1 MVCVLDGN
9 MLGYGWMEIVSSIVK
24 DQLNRFIIEMGDS
37 AMKKKIIISGI
48 AAVLVIGSVVFCF
61 AVKGDGTQPAEVA
74 QTVTEA
80 VATPSI
86 EVTQE
91 TTEEVSPEVVE
102 EVPEVA
108 EEPEVVEEAPEVQET
123 SEEVSSIVDV
133 AETSEEVSEDAGV
146 STQTEEVKPVEP
158 KQEEVKPAET
168 KPVETQPQQAK
179 TEPNVN
185 QISTDEASQALINQ
199 ILADGGTW
207 GVPSSTSTLGECPSS
222 GGAAAQIIVE

>member
-1 MVCVLDGN
+1 
-9 MLGYGWMEIVSSIVK
+9 MEIVSSIVK
-24 DQLNRFIIEMGDS
+24 DQLNRFIIEMGDF
-37 AMKKKIIISGI
+37 AMKKKTIIISGI

-61 AVKGDGTQPAEVA
+61 AVKGDSTQPAEVA

-91 TTEEVSPEVVE
+91 TPEEVSPEVVE
-102 EVPEVA
+102 EVPEVT
-108 EEPEVVEEAPEVQET
+108 EEPEVVEEVPEVQET

-133 AETSEEVSEDAGV
+133 AETSEEVSKDAGV

-158 KQEEVKPAET
+158 KQEEVKPTET
-168 KPVETQPQQAK
+168 KPVETQPSQQAK

-185 QISTDEASQALINQ
+185 QISTDEVSQALIAQ
-199 ILADGGTW
+199 LKADGAIW
-207 GVPSSTSTLGECPSS
+207 GDTPSTSTAHGFESS
-222 GGAAAQIIVE
+222 GGASLNIIVE

>member
-1 MVCVLDGN
+1 
-9 MLGYGWMEIVSSIVK
+9 MEIVSSIVK
-24 DQLNRFIIEMGDS
+24 AQLNRFIIEMGDS
-37 AMKKKIIISGI
+37 AMKKKTIIISGI

-91 TTEEVSPEVVE
+91 TSEEVSEPEV
-102 EVPEVA
+102 EVA
-108 EEPEVVEEAPEVQET
+108 EEPEVVEEAPIVEET
-123 SEEVSSIVDV
+123 SEEVSIVDV
-133 AETSEEVSEDAGV
+133 AETTEEDEDSGV
-146 STQTEEVKPVEP
+146 STQKEEVSSEQSVEP
-158 KQEEVKPAET
+158 KPEEVKPAET
-168 KPVETQPQQAK
+168 KPVETQPQQ
-179 TEPNVN
+179 TQPQPNVN

-199 ILADGGTW
+199 ILADGGSW
-207 GVPSSTSTLGECPSS
+207 GIPSSTSTLGECPSS

>member
-1 MVCVLDGN
+1 MEMV
-9 MLGYGWMEIVSSIVK
+9 SPIVK
-24 DQLNRFIIEMGDS
+24 DQLNRFIIEMGDF
-37 AMKKKIIISGI
+37 AMKKKPIIISGM

-80 VATPSI
+80 VATPTI

-91 TTEEVSPEVVE
+91 TSEEVSEETSSEVSEPEV
-102 EVPEVA
+102 EVA
-108 EEPEVVEEAPEVQET
+108 EEPEVVEETTEVEET
-123 SEEVSSIVDV
+123 SSEGSIVDV
-133 AETSEEVSEDAGV
+133 AETSEEDAGV

-168 KPVETQPQQAK
+168 KPVETQPTESK
-179 TEPNVN
+179 PEPNVN
-185 QISTDEASQALINQ
+185 QISTDEASQALIAQ
-199 ILADGGTW
+199 LTADGAIW
-207 GVPSSTSTLGECPSS
+207 GDTPATSTLGECPSS

>member
-1 MVCVLDGN
+1 
-9 MLGYGWMEIVSSIVK
+9 
-24 DQLNRFIIEMGDS
+24 
-37 AMKKKIIISGI
+37 MKKKTIIISGI

-61 AVKGDGTQPAEVA
+61 AVKGDSTQPAEVA

-80 VATPSI
+80 VATPTI

-91 TTEEVSPEVVE
+91 TSEEVSSEV
-102 EVPEVA
+102 EVA
-108 EEPEVVEEAPEVQET
+108 EEPEVVEEEPVET
-123 SEEVSSIVDV
+123 SEEVSSIVEV
-133 AETSEEVSEDAGV
+133 AETTEEDEDAGV

-168 KPVETQPQQAK
+168 KPVEAQPQQTK

-207 GVPSSTSTLGECPSS
+207 GVPSSTSTLGDYVPSADV
-222 GGAAAQIIVE
+222 AAAASQIIVE

>member
-1 MVCVLDGN
+1 
-9 MLGYGWMEIVSSIVK
+9 MEIVSSIVK

-37 AMKKKIIISGI
+37 AMKKKTIIISGI

-80 VATPSI
+80 VETPTI

-91 TTEEVSPEVVE
+91 TSEETSSEVSEPEV
-102 EVPEVA
+102 EVA

-133 AETSEEVSEDAGV
+133 AETTEEDKDAGV

-168 KPVETQPQQAK
+168 KPVETQPQQTQPQQTTVDA
-179 TEPNVN
+179 
-185 QISTDEASQALINQ
+185 QRDALIAQ
-199 ILADGGTW
+199 MKADGLIE
-207 GVPSSTSTLGECPSS
+207 GVGEDTSVLGNYS
-222 GGAAAQIIVE
+222 GNAGAGLQWE

>member
-1 MVCVLDGN
+1 
-9 MLGYGWMEIVSSIVK
+9 MEIVSSIVK
-24 DQLNRFIIEMGDS
+24 DQLNRFIIEMGDF
-37 AMKKKIIISGI
+37 AMKKKTIIISGI

-61 AVKGDGTQPAEVA
+61 AVKGDSAQPAEVA

-102 EVPEVA
+102 EVPKVEVA
-108 EEPEVVEEAPEVQET
+108 EEPKVIEEAPVVEET
-123 SEEVSSIVDV
+123 SEEVSIVDV
-133 AETSEEVSEDAGV
+133 AETTEEDEDAGV

-168 KPVETQPQQAK
+168 KPVETQPAESK
-179 TEPNVN
+179 PEPNVN
-185 QISTDEASQALINQ
+185 QISTDEASQALIAQ
-199 ILADGGTW
+199 LKADGAIW
-207 GVPSSTSTLGECPSS
+207 GDTPATSTLGDYVPSADV
-222 GGAAAQIIVE
+222 AAAASQIIVE

>member
-1 MVCVLDGN
+1 
-9 MLGYGWMEIVSSIVK
+9 MEIVSSIVK
-24 DQLNRFIIEMGDS
+24 DQLNRFIIEMGDF
-37 AMKKKIIISGI
+37 AMKKKTIIISGI

-61 AVKGDGTQPAEVA
+61 AVKGDGTQPADVA

-80 VATPSI
+80 VATPTI
-86 EVTQE
+86 EIP
-91 TTEEVSPEVVE
+91 EEVVEEPEVIE

-123 SEEVSSIVDV
+123 TEEVSSIVDV
-133 AETSEEVSEDAGV
+133 AETTEEDEGSGV
-146 STQTEEVKPVEP
+146 STQKEEVSSEQSAEP

-168 KPVETQPQQAK
+168 KPVEAQPTETQPSQQAK

-185 QISTDEASQALINQ
+185 QISTDQAV
-199 ILADGGTW
+199 ADAIANLYALGATDGI
-207 GVPSSTSTLGECPSS
+207 PSSTSTLGECPSS

>member
-1 MVCVLDGN
+1 
-9 MLGYGWMEIVSSIVK
+9 MEIVSSIVK

-61 AVKGDGTQPAEVA
+61 AVKGDSTQPAEVA

-91 TTEEVSPEVVE
+91 TPEEVSEPEV
-102 EVPEVA
+102 EVA
-108 EEPEVVEEAPEVQET
+108 EEPEVVEETTEVEET
-123 SEEVSSIVDV
+123 SNEGSIVDV
-133 AETSEEVSEDAGV
+133 AETTEEATEEKGV

-168 KPVETQPQQAK
+168 KPVETQPVQTQPQQTTVDA
-179 TEPNVN
+179 
-185 QISTDEASQALINQ
+185 QRDA
-199 ILADGGTW
+199 ILAQMKADGAIEGIPDSNFVI
-207 GVPSSTSTLGECPSS
+207 GNETSNVGLQWE
-222 GGAAAQIIVE
+222 

>member
-1 MVCVLDGN
+1 
-9 MLGYGWMEIVSSIVK
+9 MEIVSPIVK
-24 DQLNRFIIEMGDS
+24 DQLNRFIIEMGDF
-37 AMKKKIIISGI
+37 AVKKKTIIISGI

-80 VATPSI
+80 VEAPTI

-91 TTEEVSPEVVE
+91 TPEEVSPEVVE
-102 EVPEVA
+102 EIPEVEVA
-108 EEPEVVEEAPEVQET
+108 EEPEVVEEAPVVEET
-123 SEEVSSIVDV
+123 SEEGSIVDV

-146 STQTEEVKPVEP
+146 STQKEEVSSEQVAEP
-158 KQEEVKPAET
+158 KPEEVKPAET
-168 KPVETQPQQAK
+168 KPVETQPQQTK

-199 ILADGGTW
+199 ILADGGVLGGNPTN
-207 GVPSSTSTLGECPSS
+207 STLGECPSV
-222 GGAAAQIIVE
+222 GGASLNVIVE

>member
-1 MVCVLDGN
+1 
-9 MLGYGWMEIVSSIVK
+9 
-24 DQLNRFIIEMGDS
+24 
-37 AMKKKIIISGI
+37 MKKKTIIISGI

-61 AVKGDGTQPAEVA
+61 AVKGDSTQPAEVA

-80 VATPSI
+80 VATPTI

-91 TTEEVSPEVVE
+91 TSEEVSSEV
-102 EVPEVA
+102 EVA
-108 EEPEVVEEAPEVQET
+108 EEPEVVEEEPVET
-123 SEEVSSIVDV
+123 SEEVSSIVEV
-133 AETSEEVSEDAGV
+133 AETTEEDEDAGV

-168 KPVETQPQQAK
+168 KPVEAQPSQQAK

-185 QISTDEASQALINQ
+185 QISTDQAVADLLAQINADPALI
-199 ILADGGTW
+199 DGDM
-207 GVPSSTSTLGECPSS
+207 PATSTAHGFESS

>member
-1 MVCVLDGN
+1 
-9 MLGYGWMEIVSSIVK
+9 MEIVSSIVK

-80 VATPSI
+80 VATPTI

-91 TTEEVSPEVVE
+91 TTEDVSEPEEVE
-102 EVPEVA
+102 EVEVA
-108 EEPEVVEEAPEVQET
+108 EEPEEPVETSEVEET
-123 SEEVSSIVDV
+123 SEEVSIVDV
-133 AETSEEVSEDAGV
+133 AETTEEDENIGVPTQKEEVSSEQVA
-146 STQTEEVKPVEP
+146 EP

-168 KPVETQPQQAK
+168 KPVEAQPQQTK

-185 QISTDEASQALINQ
+185 QIATDQAV
-199 ILADGGTW
+199 ADAIANLYALGATDGI
-207 GVPSSTSTLGECPSS
+207 PSSTSTLGECPSV
-222 GGAAAQIIVE
+222 GGASLNIIVE

>member
-1 MVCVLDGN
+1 
-9 MLGYGWMEIVSSIVK
+9 MEIVSPIVK
-24 DQLNRFIIEMGDS
+24 DQLNRFIIEMGDF
-37 AMKKKIIISGI
+37 AVKKKTIIISGI
-48 AAVLVIGSVVFCF
+48 VAVLVIGSVVFCF

-80 VATPSI
+80 VATPTI

-91 TTEEVSPEVVE
+91 TSEEVSEPEV
-102 EVPEVA
+102 EVA
-108 EEPEVVEEAPEVQET
+108 EEPEVVEETTEVEET
-123 SEEVSSIVDV
+123 SSEGSIVDV
-133 AETSEEVSEDAGV
+133 AETSEEVSKDAGV

-168 KPVETQPQQAK
+168 KPVETQPQQTK

-199 ILADGGTW
+199 ILANGGSVGIPE
-207 GVPSSTSTLGECPSS
+207 GVNISESGNVTSSSAGAGVTLE
-222 GGAAAQIIVE
+222 

>member
-1 MVCVLDGN
+1 
-9 MLGYGWMEIVSSIVK
+9 MEIVSSIVK

-37 AMKKKIIISGI
+37 SMKKKTIIISGI

-80 VATPSI
+80 VATPTI
-86 EVTQE
+86 EIPEE
-91 TTEEVSPEVVE
+91 TSSEVSEPEV
-102 EVPEVA
+102 EVA
-108 EEPEVVEEAPEVQET
+108 EEPEVVEEAPVVEET
-123 SEEVSSIVDV
+123 SEEGSIVDV

-146 STQTEEVKPVEP
+146 STQKEEVSSEQVAEP
-158 KQEEVKPAET
+158 KPEEVKPAET
-168 KPVETQPQQAK
+168 KPVETQPQQTK

-199 ILADGGTW
+199 ILADGGVLGGNPTN
-207 GVPSSTSTLGECPSS
+207 STLGECPSV
-222 GGAAAQIIVE
+222 GGASLNVIVE